1 MRIISGINKS
11 VQIKLPKGLPINT
24 RPTTDRVK
32 ESLFNIL
39 ANKVDFSKIIVLDLF
54 SGSGSISYEFASR
67 GCSDIYSVDNSE
79 KCTTFIKKT
88 SIKYGFNINVFKNDY
103 RVFIRRYKLKFDL
116 IFIDPPYNE
125 NEEYYIELINL
136 IKSKNILTEGGK
148 IIIEHNPRITLLKNY
163 KDADERKFG
172 SSVLTFIK
180 KASL

>member
-1 MRIISGINKS
+1 MRIISGLKKS
-11 VQIKLPKGLPINT
+11 IQIKLPKGLPVST

-39 ANKVDFSKIIVLDLF
+39 ANRIEFSEIIVLDLF

-67 GCSDIYSVDNSE
+67 GCTNIYSVDNSE
-79 KCTTFIKKT
+79 KCTTFIKET
-88 SIKYGFNINVFKNDY
+88 SLKYGFNINVFKKDC
-103 RVFIRRYKLKFDL
+103 RVFIRRCKLKFNL

-125 NEEYYIELINL
+125 NVEYYNELINI
-136 IKSKNILTEGGK
+136 IKSENILSEKGE
-148 IIIEHNPRITLLKNY
+148 IIIEHNPRIILSKSY
-163 KDADERKFG
+163 SEADERKFG